1 MLRCSSAFPHSCV
14 AGNDGSQLGT
24 VHCKADHGNPPDQ
37 HLSEC
42 FVCSASC
49 SAVTARRPSRSASC
63 SAIFFL
69 CREASPA
76 HTRDCAL
83 SRAKV
88 TQRLPRYPCW
98 SAHMCNT
105 LCSST
110 SPVLFFSVVAESC
123 SCYHRQ
129 KGIGQSHLT
138 FPYLVVQTVGRM
150 AGEATPRSRNARTSC
165 LCH

>member
-1 MLRCSSAFPHSCV
+1 MLWERRLT
-14 AGNDGSQLGT
+14 AGLRSLQSRSREPTRSTPVGMLCLLGIVLGCDGS
-24 VHCKADHGNPPDQ
+24 
-37 HLSEC
+37 
-42 FVCSASC
+42 
-49 SAVTARRPSRSASC
+49 RPSRSASC
-63 SAIFFL
+63 SAVFFL

-83 SRAKV
+83 SRAKAK
-88 TQRLPRYPCW
+88 QRLPRCPCW

-138 FPYLVVQTVGRM
+138 FPYLVVQTVGRV
-150 AGEATPRSRNARTSC
+150 AGEATPRSRTARTSC